1 MNIWGISARAEA
13 QIRKRDKR
21 CAYCGV
27 QLKRHSKAKGV
38 PSDKATWEHINNED
52 LNPKNL
58 ANIVLCCGAC
68 NGSKGAKT
76 LWKWLE
82 SDYCKDNKI
91 NERTVFSPVVKK
103 WLKGHKPGKLATGR
117 RTRQGTA
124 RSLRHDDHN
133 HL

>member
-1 MNIWGISARAEA
+1 MNAWGISVGDEG

-21 CAYCGV
+21 CSYCGV
-27 QLKRHSKAKGV
+27 QMKPRLKARGV
-38 PSDKATWEHINNED
+38 PRDKATWEHINNDD

-76 LWKWLE
+76 LWKWFE

-91 NERTVFSPVVKK
+91 NARTVFSPVVKK
-103 WLKGHKPGKLATGR
+103 WLKDHRPGKLAKGMR
-117 RTRQGTA
+117 
-124 RSLRHDDHN
+124 
-133 HL
+133 